1 MKKEEKGGIKPAH
14 RASRRMWTSVTVLS
28 MEARDASQATVFPHS
43 LKLEASAGQTLPRAY
58 RLSTSDQPT
67 AGSIVGDELVEDI
80 GFFPFSLLVGAMAM
94 VGVELKSDWEQKQEF
109 EGEGGIGSTLP
120 ARRK

>member
-1 MKKEEKGGIKPAH
+1 M
-14 RASRRMWTSVTVLS
+14 
-28 MEARDASQATVFPHS
+28 
-43 LKLEASAGQTLPRAY
+43 PRAY

-94 VGVELKSDWEQKQEF
+94 VGAELKSNWKAEAEIRGRRGNRKHAASK
-109 EGEGGIGSTLP
+109 GEITV
-120 ARRK
+120 